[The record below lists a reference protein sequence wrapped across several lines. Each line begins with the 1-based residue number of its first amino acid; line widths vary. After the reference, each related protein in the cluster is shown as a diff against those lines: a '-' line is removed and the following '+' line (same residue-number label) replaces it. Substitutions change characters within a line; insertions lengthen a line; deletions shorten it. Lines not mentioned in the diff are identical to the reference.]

1 MTAVS
6 GGVATVLTGD
16 KKTTKKATVSKTW
29 RPWAEKKVAFG
40 LLPNSVVGHL
50 SPCILY
56 PVRSFLIVQFQ
67 VGLKKMLNDVPRY
80 KLNNNRWSLAIVC

>member
-29 RPWAEKKVAFG
+29 RPWAEKKAQ
-40 LLPNSVVGHL
+40 
-50 SPCILY
+50 LY
-56 PVRSFLIVQFQ
+56 PVRSQFLIVQFQ